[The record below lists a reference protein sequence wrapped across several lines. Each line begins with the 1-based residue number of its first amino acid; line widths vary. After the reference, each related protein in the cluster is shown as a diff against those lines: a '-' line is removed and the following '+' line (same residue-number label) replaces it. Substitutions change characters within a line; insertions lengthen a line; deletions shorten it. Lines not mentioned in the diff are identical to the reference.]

1 MLLGEQGL
9 LTVAAIPI
17 GFLMGYAI
25 CAALTMAMQ
34 TELYRMP
41 LVIKANTY
49 ALSVLIISLAS
60 LGTAAL
66 IYRRLRYLDLV
77 EVLKTRE

>member
-1 MLLGEQGL
+1 ML
-9 LTVAAIPI
+9 TA
-17 GFLMGYAI
+17 
-25 CAALTMAMQ
+25 AMQ

-41 LVIKANTY
+41 LVVHANTY
-49 ALSVLIISLAS
+49 ALSVLIVS
-60 LGTAAL
+60 AAAVATSAI